1 MLLGTLEVVLDFDDL
16 LLVINILVVVDGG
29 RRVGPFSTTLQL
41 NGVSVEVI
49 IVGDSRVTSGSVCAT
64 VSLVL
69 SVSLA
74 FQVYRP
80 KVVVF
85 GKNEIMR

>member
-1 MLLGTLEVVLDFDDL
+1 MTNLKKIYF
-16 LLVINILVVVDGG
+16 NIH
-29 RRVGPFSTTLQL
+29 
-41 NGVSVEVI
+41 GVSVEVI

-85 GKNEIMR
+85 GKNEIMMYMFIPLHFIQLFLGRVINCWPV